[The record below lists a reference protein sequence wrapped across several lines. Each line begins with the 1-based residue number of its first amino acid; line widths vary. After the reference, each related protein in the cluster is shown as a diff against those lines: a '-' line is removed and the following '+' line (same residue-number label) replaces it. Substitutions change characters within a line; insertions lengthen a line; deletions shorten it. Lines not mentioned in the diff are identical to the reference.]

1 MSSRDH
7 IPATPLPHDCTQE
20 HRLQAIEQRVSE
32 HGHALTQHAIAL
44 TDGKIEF
51 ASIKKDLAQI
61 IQAQAE
67 LKVALLTK
75 PSSIGEKIA
84 DAAIH
89 WCVPAVIL
97 GLLYVF
103 AKSGQIPGVHP

>member
-1 MSSRDH
+1 MVSH
-7 IPATPLPHDCTQE
+7 PAIPTPHPDCTQE
-20 HRLQAIEQRVSE
+20 HRLVSIEQRVGE
-32 HGHALTQHAIAL
+32 HGAALAQHAIAL

-75 PSSIGEKIA
+75 PSGIGDKIV

-89 WCVPAVIL
+89 WGVPAVIL
-97 GLLYVF
+97 ALLYVF